1 MKIFHPFKYCPKCS
15 AAAMKPSSDK
25 SLLCSECGFE
35 LFFNPAAAVAG
46 LICSE
51 AGELL
56 VTVRASEPGKGL
68 WDLPGG
74 FIDAN
79 ETGEQGL
86 CREIKEELNLDVD
99 ALEYMASAPNEYF
112 YKNVTYLT
120 LDMAFICRVR
130 DFSGLKALDD
140 VEQVLF
146 LRPDEI
152 DLTRFAFDSVRS
164 FVEQFMEKV
173 R

>member
-1 MKIFHPFKYCPKCS
+1 MN
-15 AAAMKPSSDK
+15 PSSSK

-35 LFFNPAAAVAG
+35 LFFNPGAAVAG

-56 VTVRASEPGKGL
+56 VTVRASEPGKGR

-74 FIDAN
+74 FIDTN
-79 ETGEQGL
+79 ETAEQGL

-99 ALEYMASAPNEYF
+99 TLEYVASAPNKYEY
-112 YKNVTYLT
+112 KGVTYLT
-120 LDMAFICRVR
+120 LDMAFLCRVN
-130 DFSGLKALDD
+130 DFSNLKPLDD

-146 LRPDEI
+146 VRPEEI

-164 FVEQFMEKV
+164 FVKQFMEKV